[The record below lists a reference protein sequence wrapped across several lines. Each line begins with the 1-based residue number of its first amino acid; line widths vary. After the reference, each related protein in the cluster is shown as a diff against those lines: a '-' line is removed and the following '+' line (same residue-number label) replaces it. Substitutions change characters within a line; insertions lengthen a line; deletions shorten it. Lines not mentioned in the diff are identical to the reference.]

1 MCFFVQTNHTRKE
14 LLFLMFKEI
23 NLRNHS
29 SLHKLF
35 YSLLIYNKYEYFV
48 ERKTIMNKH
57 PEYLLNKISG
67 PKDLKKLSIPEIEEL
82 AKEIRI
88 LILEKDAAEG
98 GHLGPDLGIV
108 EATIAYHY
116 VFDAPKDKIVWD
128 VSHQTYPHKM
138 LTGRALAWLDPD
150 HYEDV
155 TPYSNPDESPYD
167 YYAVGHTSTSIALAT
182 GMARARDLMG
192 GHENIMALI
201 GDGSMTGGLA
211 YEGLNNAAIEK
222 HNIVV
227 VVNDN
232 QMSID
237 ENVGGLVTALK
248 KLRDSNGETKE
259 NLFTAMGF
267 DYRYVA
273 DGNDVKSMI
282 DAFKAVKDVDHPI
295 LLHINTLK
303 GKGYQPAIDNEESH
317 HWVMPFDLKTDKS
330 TVSAPEDT
338 SASSVAMDV
347 MKEHIENGKKIMAI
361 NAAIPG
367 VFGLDEIKNK
377 YPENY
382 HDVGIAEQESVAFA
396 AGMAKEGAVPVL
408 FENSTFLQRAFDQLS
423 HDVAANALPV
433 VMMVASGSISG
444 TSKTH
449 LGVFDQVMISN
460 LPNWI
465 YLAPTTL
472 AEEKD
477 MMEWAIKQRKHP
489 VAIKMPTKP
498 VPAGED
504 VKRDYSEIKYDIK
517 PGKDVAILALG
528 DMYDMLGKEV
538 AEKLGASLVNPI
550 SANILDKDALDT
562 LADENKVIITL
573 EDNILDGG
581 LGEKIASYL
590 GDKDVKVLNY
600 GQKRVYTD
608 QVPLD
613 EILKDNRM
621 TVDQIVEDVKNA

>member
-1 MCFFVQTNHTRKE
+1 
-14 LLFLMFKEI
+14 
-23 NLRNHS
+23 
-29 SLHKLF
+29 
-35 YSLLIYNKYEYFV
+35 
-48 ERKTIMNKH
+48 MNKH

-67 PKDLKKLSIPEIEEL
+67 PQDLKKLSIAQMQQL
-82 AKEIRI
+82 AQEIRT

-167 YYAVGHTSTSIALAT
+167 YYAVGHTSTSIGLAT
-182 GMARARDLMG
+182 GMAKARDLMG
-192 GHENIMALI
+192 NHENIMALI

-222 HNIVV
+222 HNLVV

-259 NLFTAMGF
+259 NPFTAMGF

-273 DGNDVKSMI
+273 DGNDIKSMI
-282 DAFKAVKDVDHPI
+282 EAFKAVKDVDHPI

-303 GKGYQPAIDNEESH
+303 GKGYKPAIDEEEAH
-317 HWVMPFDLKTDKS
+317 HWVMPFDLKTDKPL
-330 TVSAPEDT
+330 AP
-338 SASSVAMDV
+338 ASEAPTANSVALDV
-347 MKEHIENGKKIMAI
+347 VSEEIEKGTNLMAI

-367 VFGLDEIKNK
+367 VFGLDKIKNK
-377 YPENY
+377 YPDHY
-382 HDVGIAEQESVAFA
+382 TDVGIAEQESVAFA
-396 AGMAKEGAVPVL
+396 AGAAKEGAVPVL

-423 HDVAANALPV
+423 HDVAANDLPV
-433 VMMVASGSISG
+433 VMMVAGGGISG

-449 LGVFDQVMISN
+449 LGIFDQVMISN

-465 YLAPTTL
+465 YLAPTNL
-472 AEEKD
+472 AEEKA
-477 MMEWAIKQRKHP
+477 MMTWAIKQRKHP
-489 VAIKMPTKP
+489 VAIKMPTKA
-498 VPAGED
+498 VPENGDAQE
-504 VKRDYSEIKYDIK
+504 DYSEITYQIK
-517 PGKDVAILALG
+517 PGKDVAVLALG
-528 DMYDMLGKEV
+528 DMYAMLGEKV
-538 AEKLGASLVNPI
+538 AQELNATLVNPV
-550 SANILDKDALDT
+550 SANILDKDALDK
-562 LADENKVIITL
+562 LAKENKVIVTI
-573 EDNILDGG
+573 EDNTLDGG
-581 LGEKIASYL
+581 FGEKVASYL

-608 QVPLD
+608 QTPLKD
-613 EILKDNRM
+613 ILKDNRM
-621 TVDQIVEDVKNA
+621 TVEQIVEDIKNA

>member
-1 MCFFVQTNHTRKE
+1 
-14 LLFLMFKEI
+14 
-23 NLRNHS
+23 
-29 SLHKLF
+29 
-35 YSLLIYNKYEYFV
+35 
-48 ERKTIMNKH
+48 MNKH

-67 PKDLKKLSIPEIEEL
+67 PQDLKKLSIAQMQQL
-82 AKEIRI
+82 AQEIRT

-167 YYAVGHTSTSIALAT
+167 YYAVGHTSTSIGLAT
-182 GMARARDLMG
+182 GMAKARDLMG
-192 GHENIMALI
+192 NHENIMALI

-222 HNIVV
+222 HNLVV

-259 NLFTAMGF
+259 NPFTAMGF

-273 DGNDVKSMI
+273 DGNDIKSMI
-282 DAFKAVKDVDHPI
+282 EAFKAVKDVDHPI

-303 GKGYQPAIDNEESH
+303 GKGYKPAIDEEEAH
-317 HWVMPFDLKTDKS
+317 HWVMPFDLKTDRPL
-330 TVSAPEDT
+330 AP
-338 SASSVAMDV
+338 ASEAPTANSVALDV
-347 MKEHIENGKKIMAI
+347 VSEEIGKGTNLMAI

-367 VFGLDEIKNK
+367 VFGLDKIKNK
-377 YPENY
+377 YPDHY
-382 HDVGIAEQESVAFA
+382 TDVGIAEQESVAFA
-396 AGMAKEGAVPVL
+396 AGAAKEGAVPVL

-423 HDVAANALPV
+423 HDVAANDLPV
-433 VMMVASGSISG
+433 VMMVAGGGISG

-449 LGVFDQVMISN
+449 LGIFDQVMISN

-465 YLAPTTL
+465 YLAPTNL
-472 AEEKD
+472 AEEKA
-477 MMEWAIKQRKHP
+477 MMTWAIKQRKHP
-489 VAIKMPTKP
+489 VAIKMPTKA
-498 VPAGED
+498 VPENGDAQE
-504 VKRDYSEIKYDIK
+504 DYSKITYQIK
-517 PGKDVAILALG
+517 PGKDVAVLALG
-528 DMYDMLGKEV
+528 DMYAIFGEKV
-538 AEKLGASLVNPI
+538 AQELNATLVNPV
-550 SANILDKDALDT
+550 SANILDKDALDK
-562 LADENKVIITL
+562 LAKENKVIVTI
-573 EDNILDGG
+573 EDNTLDGG
-581 LGEKIASYL
+581 FGEKVASYL

-608 QVPLD
+608 QTPLKD
-613 EILKDNRM
+613 ILKDNRM
-621 TVDQIVEDVKNA
+621 TVEQIVEDIKNAQKLIIISKKIFG

>member
-1 MCFFVQTNHTRKE
+1 
-14 LLFLMFKEI
+14 
-23 NLRNHS
+23 
-29 SLHKLF
+29 
-35 YSLLIYNKYEYFV
+35 
-48 ERKTIMNKH
+48 MNKH

-67 PKDLKKLSIPEIEEL
+67 PQDLKKLSIAQMQQL
-82 AKEIRI
+82 AQEIRT

-167 YYAVGHTSTSIALAT
+167 YYAVGHTSTSIGLAT
-182 GMARARDLMG
+182 GMAKARDLMG
-192 GHENIMALI
+192 NHENIMALI

-222 HNIVV
+222 HNLVV

-259 NLFTAMGF
+259 NPFTAMGF

-273 DGNDVKSMI
+273 DGNDIKSMI
-282 DAFKAVKDVDHPI
+282 EAFKAVKDVDHPI

-303 GKGYQPAIDNEESH
+303 GKGYKPAIDEEEAH
-317 HWVMPFDLKTDKS
+317 HWVMPFDLKTDKPL
-330 TVSAPEDT
+330 AP
-338 SASSVAMDV
+338 ASEAPTANSVALDV
-347 MKEHIENGKKIMAI
+347 VSEEIEKGTNLMAI

-367 VFGLDEIKNK
+367 VFGLDKIKNK
-377 YPENY
+377 YSDHY
-382 HDVGIAEQESVAFA
+382 TDVGIAEQESVAFA
-396 AGMAKEGAVPVL
+396 AGAAKEGAVPVL

-423 HDVAANALPV
+423 HDVAANDLPV
-433 VMMVASGSISG
+433 VMMVAGGGISG

-449 LGVFDQVMISN
+449 LGIFDQVMISN

-465 YLAPTTL
+465 YLAPTNL
-472 AEEKD
+472 AEEKA
-477 MMEWAIKQRKHP
+477 MMTWAIKQRKHP
-489 VAIKMPTKP
+489 VAIKMPTKA
-498 VPAGED
+498 VPENGDAQE
-504 VKRDYSEIKYDIK
+504 DYSKITYQIK
-517 PGKDVAILALG
+517 PGKDVAVLALG
-528 DMYDMLGKEV
+528 DMYAIFGEKV
-538 AEKLGASLVNPI
+538 AQELNATLVNPV
-550 SANILDKDALDT
+550 SANILDKDALDK
-562 LADENKVIITL
+562 LAKENKVIVTI
-573 EDNILDGG
+573 EDNTLDGG
-581 LGEKIASYL
+581 FGEKVASYL

-608 QVPLD
+608 QTPLKD
-613 EILKDNRM
+613 ILKDNRM
-621 TVDQIVEDVKNA
+621 TVEQIVEDIKNA

>member
-1 MCFFVQTNHTRKE
+1 
-14 LLFLMFKEI
+14 
-23 NLRNHS
+23 
-29 SLHKLF
+29 
-35 YSLLIYNKYEYFV
+35 
-48 ERKTIMNKH
+48 MNKH
-57 PEYLLNKISG
+57 PEYLLNKVSG
-67 PKDLKKLSIPEIEEL
+67 PKDLKKLAIPEMEEL
-82 AKEIRI
+82 ATEIRT
-88 LILEKDAAEG
+88 LILEKDAAKG

-108 EATIAYHY
+108 EASIAYHY
-116 VFDAPKDKIVWD
+116 VFNAPKDKIVWD

-138 LTGRALAWLDPD
+138 LTGRALAWLDPE

-155 TPYSNPDESPYD
+155 TPYTNPDESPYD

-182 GMARARDLMG
+182 GMAKARDLMG
-192 GHENIMALI
+192 EHENIMALI

-211 YEGLNNAAIEK
+211 YEGLNNAAIEP
-222 HNIVV
+222 HNLVV

-237 ENVGGLVTALK
+237 DNVGGLVTALK

-259 NLFTAMGF
+259 NPFTAMGF
-267 DYRYVA
+267 DYRYIA
-273 DGNDVKSMI
+273 DGNDIKSMI
-282 DAFKAVKDVDHPI
+282 EAFKAVKDVDHPI

-303 GKGYQPAIDNEESH
+303 GKGYQPAIDNEEAH

-330 TVSAPEDT
+330 TVPAPKGPSAT
-338 SASSVAMDV
+338 SVAMDV
-347 MKEHIENGKKIMAI
+347 MKEHIENGEKIMAI

-367 VFGLDEIKNK
+367 VFGLDEIKDK

-396 AGMAKEGAVPVL
+396 AGMAKEGAIPVL

-423 HDVAANALPV
+423 HDVAANDLPV
-433 VMMVASGSISG
+433 VMMVAGGGISG

-489 VAIKMPTKP
+489 VAIKMPTKKVP
-498 VPAGED
+498 VGEE
-504 VKRDYSEIKYDIK
+504 VKRDYTEIKYDIK
-517 PGKDVAILALG
+517 PGKDIAVLALG
-528 DMYDMLGKEV
+528 DMYNMLGKEV

-550 SANILDKDALDT
+550 SANILDKEALDK
-562 LADENKVIITL
+562 LADENKIIITL
-573 EDNILDGG
+573 EDNLLDGG
-581 LGEKIASYL
+581 FGEKVASYL
-590 GDKDVKVLNY
+590 GNKHVKVLNY

-608 QVPLD
+608 QIPLNI
-613 EILKDNRM
+613 ILKNNRM
-621 TVDQIVEDVKNA
+621 TVDQIVEAVKNA

>member
-1 MCFFVQTNHTRKE
+1 
-14 LLFLMFKEI
+14 
-23 NLRNHS
+23 
-29 SLHKLF
+29 
-35 YSLLIYNKYEYFV
+35 
-48 ERKTIMNKH
+48 MNKH

-67 PKDLKKLSIPEIEEL
+67 PQDLKKLSIAQMQQL
-82 AKEIRI
+82 AQEIRT

-167 YYAVGHTSTSIALAT
+167 YYAVGHTSTSIGLAT
-182 GMARARDLMG
+182 GMAKARDLMG
-192 GHENIMALI
+192 NHENIMALI

-222 HNIVV
+222 HNLVV

-259 NLFTAMGF
+259 NPFTAMGF

-273 DGNDVKSMI
+273 DGNDIKSMI
-282 DAFKAVKDVDHPI
+282 EAFKAVKDVDHPI

-303 GKGYQPAIDNEESH
+303 GKGYKPAIDEEEAH
-317 HWVMPFDLKTDKS
+317 HWVMPFDLKTDKPL
-330 TVSAPEDT
+330 AP
-338 SASSVAMDV
+338 ASEAPTANSVALDV
-347 MKEHIENGKKIMAI
+347 VSEEIEKGTNLMAI

-367 VFGLDEIKNK
+367 VFGLDKIKNK
-377 YPENY
+377 YPDHY
-382 HDVGIAEQESVAFA
+382 TDVGIAEQESVAFA
-396 AGMAKEGAVPVL
+396 AGAAKEGAVPVL

-423 HDVAANALPV
+423 HDVAANDLPV
-433 VMMVASGSISG
+433 VMMVAGGGISG

-449 LGVFDQVMISN
+449 LGIFDQVMISN

-465 YLAPTTL
+465 YLAPTNL
-472 AEEKD
+472 AEEKA
-477 MMEWAIKQRKHP
+477 MMTWAIKQRKHP
-489 VAIKMPTKP
+489 VAIKMPTKA
-498 VPAGED
+498 VPENGDAQE
-504 VKRDYSEIKYDIK
+504 DYSKITYQIK
-517 PGKDVAILALG
+517 PGKDVVVLALG
-528 DMYDMLGKEV
+528 DMYAIFGEKV
-538 AEKLGASLVNPI
+538 AQELNATLVNPV
-550 SANILDKDALDT
+550 SANILDKDALDK
-562 LADENKVIITL
+562 LAKENKVIVTI
-573 EDNILDGG
+573 EDNTLDGG
-581 LGEKIASYL
+581 FGEKVASYL

-608 QVPLD
+608 QTPLKD
-613 EILKDNRM
+613 ILKENRM
-621 TVDQIVEDVKNA
+621 TVDQIVEDIKNA

>member
-1 MCFFVQTNHTRKE
+1 
-14 LLFLMFKEI
+14 
-23 NLRNHS
+23 
-29 SLHKLF
+29 
-35 YSLLIYNKYEYFV
+35 
-48 ERKTIMNKH
+48 MNKH

-67 PKDLKKLSIPEIEEL
+67 PQDLKKLSIAQMQQL
-82 AKEIRI
+82 AQEIRT

-167 YYAVGHTSTSIALAT
+167 YYAVGHTSTSIGLAT
-182 GMARARDLMG
+182 GMAKARDLMG
-192 GHENIMALI
+192 NHENIMALI

-222 HNIVV
+222 HNLVV

-259 NLFTAMGF
+259 NPFTAMGF

-273 DGNDVKSMI
+273 DGNDIKSMI
-282 DAFKAVKDVDHPI
+282 EAFKAVKDVDHPI

-303 GKGYQPAIDNEESH
+303 GKGYKPAIDEEEAH
-317 HWVMPFDLKTDKS
+317 HWVMPFDLKTDKPL
-330 TVSAPEDT
+330 AP
-338 SASSVAMDV
+338 ASEAPTANSVALDV
-347 MKEHIENGKKIMAI
+347 VSEEIEKGTNLMAI

-367 VFGLDEIKNK
+367 VFGLDKIKNK
-377 YPENY
+377 YPDHY
-382 HDVGIAEQESVAFA
+382 TDVGIAEQESVAFA
-396 AGMAKEGAVPVL
+396 AGAAKEGAVPVL

-423 HDVAANALPV
+423 HDVAANDLPV
-433 VMMVASGSISG
+433 VMMVAGGGISG

-449 LGVFDQVMISN
+449 LGIFDQVMISN

-465 YLAPTTL
+465 YLAPTNL
-472 AEEKD
+472 AEEKA
-477 MMEWAIKQRKHP
+477 MMTWAIKQRKHP
-489 VAIKMPTKP
+489 VAIKMPTKA
-498 VPAGED
+498 VPENGDAQE
-504 VKRDYSEIKYDIK
+504 DYSEITYQIK
-517 PGKDVAILALG
+517 PGKDVAVLALG
-528 DMYDMLGKEV
+528 DMYAILGEKV
-538 AEKLGASLVNPI
+538 AQELNATLVNPV
-550 SANILDKDALDT
+550 SANILDKDALDK
-562 LADENKVIITL
+562 LAKENKVIVTI
-573 EDNILDGG
+573 EDNTLDGG
-581 LGEKIASYL
+581 FGEKVASYL
-590 GDKDVKVLNY
+590 GEKDVKVLNY
-600 GQKRVYTD
+600 GQKRFYTD
-608 QVPLD
+608 QTPLKD
-613 EILKDNRM
+613 ILKDNRM
-621 TVDQIVEDVKNA
+621 TVEQIVEDIKNA

>member
-1 MCFFVQTNHTRKE
+1 V
-14 LLFLMFKEI
+14 
-23 NLRNHS
+23 S
-29 SLHKLF
+29 
-35 YSLLIYNKYEYFV
+35 NKYEYFA
-48 ERKTIMNKH
+48 ERKFIMNKH

-67 PKDLKKLSIPEIEEL
+67 PNDLKKLSIPEMEEL
-82 AKEIRI
+82 AKEIRT
-88 LILEKDAAEG
+88 LILEKDAAKG

-138 LTGRALAWLDPD
+138 LTGRALAWIDPD

-155 TPYSNPDESPYD
+155 TPYTNPDESPYD

-182 GMARARDLMG
+182 GMAKARDLMG
-192 GHENIMALI
+192 RHENIMALI

-211 YEGLNNAAIEK
+211 YEGLNNAVIEK

-248 KLRDSNGETKE
+248 KLHDSNGETKE
-259 NLFTAMGF
+259 NPFTAMGF

-303 GKGYQPAIDNEESH
+303 GKGYEPAIDNEEAH
-317 HWVMPFDLKTDKS
+317 HWVMPFDLKTDKT
-330 TVSAPEDT
+330 TVPAPEGPT
-338 SASSVAMDV
+338 ANSVAMDV
-347 MKEHIENGKKIMAI
+347 MKKHIENGEKIMAI
-361 NAAIPG
+361 DAAIPG

-423 HDVAANALPV
+423 HDVAANDLPV
-433 VMMVASGSISG
+433 VMMVAGGGMSG

-449 LGVFDQVMISN
+449 LGIFDQVMISN

-489 VAIKMPTKP
+489 VAIKMPTKR
-498 VPAGED
+498 VPAGKD
-504 VKRDYSEIKYDIK
+504 VSRDYSEIKYDIK
-517 PGKDVAILALG
+517 PGNDVAVLALG
-528 DMYDMLGKEV
+528 DMYEMLGKEV

-550 SANILDKDALDT
+550 SANILDTASLDK
-562 LADENKVIITL
+562 LADENKVIVTL

-581 LGEKIASYL
+581 FGEKVASYL

-608 QVPLD
+608 QVPLKD
-613 EILKDNRM
+613 ILKDNRM

>member
-1 MCFFVQTNHTRKE
+1 
-14 LLFLMFKEI
+14 
-23 NLRNHS
+23 
-29 SLHKLF
+29 
-35 YSLLIYNKYEYFV
+35 
-48 ERKTIMNKH
+48 MNKH

-67 PKDLKKLSIPEIEEL
+67 PQDLKKLSIAQMQQL
-82 AKEIRI
+82 AQEIRT

-167 YYAVGHTSTSIALAT
+167 YYAVGHTSTSIGLAT
-182 GMARARDLMG
+182 GMAKARDLMG
-192 GHENIMALI
+192 NHENIMALI

-222 HNIVV
+222 HNLVV

-259 NLFTAMGF
+259 NPFTAMGF

-273 DGNDVKSMI
+273 DGNDIKSMI
-282 DAFKAVKDVDHPI
+282 EAFKAVKDVDHPI

-303 GKGYQPAIDNEESH
+303 GKGYKPAIDEEEAH
-317 HWVMPFDLKTDKS
+317 HWVMPFDLKTDKPL
-330 TVSAPEDT
+330 AP
-338 SASSVAMDV
+338 ASEAPTANSVALDV
-347 MKEHIENGKKIMAI
+347 VSEEIGKGTNLMAI

-367 VFGLDEIKNK
+367 VFGLDKIKNK
-377 YPENY
+377 YPDHY
-382 HDVGIAEQESVAFA
+382 TDVGIAEQESVAFA
-396 AGMAKEGAVPVL
+396 AGAAKEGAVPVL

-423 HDVAANALPV
+423 HDVAANDLPV
-433 VMMVASGSISG
+433 VMMVAGGGISG

-449 LGVFDQVMISN
+449 LGIFDQVMISN

-465 YLAPTTL
+465 YLAPTNL
-472 AEEKD
+472 AEEKA
-477 MMEWAIKQRKHP
+477 MMTWAIKQRKHP
-489 VAIKMPTKP
+489 VAIKMPTKA
-498 VPAGED
+498 VPENGDAQE
-504 VKRDYSEIKYDIK
+504 DYSKITYQIK
-517 PGKDVAILALG
+517 PGKDVAVLALG
-528 DMYDMLGKEV
+528 DMYAIFGEKV
-538 AEKLGASLVNPI
+538 AQELNATLVNPV
-550 SANILDKDALDT
+550 SANILDKDALDK
-562 LADENKVIITL
+562 LAKENKVIVTI
-573 EDNILDGG
+573 EDNTLDGG
-581 LGEKIASYL
+581 FGEKVASYL

-608 QVPLD
+608 QTPLKD
-613 EILKDNRM
+613 ILKDNRM
-621 TVDQIVEDVKNA
+621 TVEQIVEDIKNA

>member
-1 MCFFVQTNHTRKE
+1 
-14 LLFLMFKEI
+14 
-23 NLRNHS
+23 
-29 SLHKLF
+29 
-35 YSLLIYNKYEYFV
+35 
-48 ERKTIMNKH
+48 MNKH
-57 PEYLLNKISG
+57 PEYLLNKVSG
-67 PKDLKKLSIPEIEEL
+67 PKDLKKLAIPEMEEL
-82 AKEIRI
+82 ATEIRT
-88 LILEKDAAEG
+88 LILEKDAAKG

-108 EATIAYHY
+108 EASIAYHY
-116 VFDAPKDKIVWD
+116 VFNAPKDKIVWD

-138 LTGRALAWLDPD
+138 LTGRALAWLDPE

-155 TPYSNPDESPYD
+155 TPYTNPDESPYD

-182 GMARARDLMG
+182 GMAKARDLMG
-192 GHENIMALI
+192 EHENIMALI

-211 YEGLNNAAIEK
+211 YEGLNNAAIEP
-222 HNIVV
+222 HNLVV

-237 ENVGGLVTALK
+237 DNVGGLVTALK

-259 NLFTAMGF
+259 NPFTAMGF
-267 DYRYVA
+267 DYRYIA
-273 DGNDVKSMI
+273 DGNDIKSMI
-282 DAFKAVKDVDHPI
+282 EAFKSVKDVDHPI

-303 GKGYQPAIDNEESH
+303 GKGYQPAIDNEEAH

-330 TVSAPEDT
+330 TVPAPKGPSAT
-338 SASSVAMDV
+338 SVAMDV
-347 MKEHIENGKKIMAI
+347 MKEHIENGEKIMAI

-367 VFGLDEIKNK
+367 VFGLDEIKDK

-396 AGMAKEGAVPVL
+396 AGMAKEGAIPVL

-423 HDVAANALPV
+423 HDVAANDLPV
-433 VMMVASGSISG
+433 VMMVAGGGISG

-489 VAIKMPTKP
+489 VAIKMPTKKVP
-498 VPAGED
+498 VGEE
-504 VKRDYSEIKYDIK
+504 VKRDYTEIKYDIK
-517 PGKDVAILALG
+517 PGKDIAVLALG
-528 DMYDMLGKEV
+528 DMYNMLGKEV

-550 SANILDKDALDT
+550 SANILDKEALDK
-562 LADENKVIITL
+562 LADENKIIITL
-573 EDNILDGG
+573 EDNLLDGG
-581 LGEKIASYL
+581 FGEKVASYL
-590 GDKDVKVLNY
+590 GNKHVKVLNY

-608 QVPLD
+608 QIPLNI
-613 EILKDNRM
+613 ILKNNRM

>member
-1 MCFFVQTNHTRKE
+1 
-14 LLFLMFKEI
+14 
-23 NLRNHS
+23 
-29 SLHKLF
+29 
-35 YSLLIYNKYEYFV
+35 
-48 ERKTIMNKH
+48 MNKH

-67 PKDLKKLSIPEIEEL
+67 PQDLKKLSIAQMQQL
-82 AKEIRI
+82 AQEIRT

-167 YYAVGHTSTSIALAT
+167 YYAVGHTSTSIGLAT
-182 GMARARDLMG
+182 GMAKARDLMG
-192 GHENIMALI
+192 NHENIMALI

-222 HNIVV
+222 HNLVV

-259 NLFTAMGF
+259 NPFTAMGF

-273 DGNDVKSMI
+273 DGNDIKSMI
-282 DAFKAVKDVDHPI
+282 EAFKAVKDVDHPI

-303 GKGYQPAIDNEESH
+303 GKGYKPAIDEEEAH
-317 HWVMPFDLKTDKS
+317 HWVMPFDLKTDKPL
-330 TVSAPEDT
+330 APANEAPT
-338 SASSVAMDV
+338 ANSVALDV
-347 MKEHIENGKKIMAI
+347 VSEEIEKGTNLMAI

-367 VFGLDEIKNK
+367 VFGLDKIKNK
-377 YPENY
+377 YPDHY
-382 HDVGIAEQESVAFA
+382 TDVGIAEQESVAFA
-396 AGMAKEGAVPVL
+396 AGAAKEGAVPVL

-423 HDVAANALPV
+423 HDVAANDLPV
-433 VMMVASGSISG
+433 VMMVAGGGISG

-449 LGVFDQVMISN
+449 LGIFDQVMISN

-465 YLAPTTL
+465 YLAPTNL
-472 AEEKD
+472 AEEKA
-477 MMEWAIKQRKHP
+477 MMTWAIKQRKHP
-489 VAIKMPTKP
+489 VAIKMPTKA
-498 VPAGED
+498 VPENGDAQE
-504 VKRDYSEIKYDIK
+504 DYSEITYQIK

-528 DMYDMLGKEV
+528 DMYAILGEKV
-538 AEKLGASLVNPI
+538 AQELNATLVNPV
-550 SANILDKDALDT
+550 SANILDKDALDK
-562 LADENKVIITL
+562 LAKENKVIVTI
-573 EDNILDGG
+573 EDNTLDGG
-581 LGEKIASYL
+581 FGEKVASYL

-608 QVPLD
+608 QTPLKD
-613 EILKDNRM
+613 ILKDNRM
-621 TVDQIVEDVKNA
+621 TVEQIVEDIKNA

>member
-1 MCFFVQTNHTRKE
+1 V
-14 LLFLMFKEI
+14 
-23 NLRNHS
+23 S
-29 SLHKLF
+29 
-35 YSLLIYNKYEYFV
+35 NKYEYFA
-48 ERKTIMNKH
+48 ERKLIMNKH
-57 PEYLLNKISG
+57 PEYLLNNISG
-67 PKDLKKLSIPEIEEL
+67 PKDLKKLSIPEMEEL
-82 AKEIRI
+82 AKEIRT

-138 LTGRALAWLDPD
+138 LTGRALAWIDPD

-155 TPYSNPDESPYD
+155 TPYTNPDESPYD

-182 GMARARDLMG
+182 GMAKARDLMG
-192 GHENIMALI
+192 RHENIMALI

-211 YEGLNNAAIEK
+211 YEGLNNAVIEK

-259 NLFTAMGF
+259 NPFTAMGF

-303 GKGYQPAIDNEESH
+303 GKGYEPAIDNEEAH
-317 HWVMPFDLKTDKS
+317 HWVMPFDLKTDKT
-330 TVSAPEDT
+330 TVPAPEGPT
-338 SASSVAMDV
+338 ANSVAMDV
-347 MKEHIENGKKIMAI
+347 MKKHIENGEKIMAI
-361 NAAIPG
+361 DAAIPG

-423 HDVAANALPV
+423 HDVAANDLPV
-433 VMMVASGSISG
+433 VMMVAGGGMSG

-449 LGVFDQVMISN
+449 LGIFDQVMISN

-477 MMEWAIKQRKHP
+477 MLEWAIKQRKHP
-489 VAIKMPTKP
+489 VAIKMPTKR
-498 VPAGED
+498 VPAGKD
-504 VKRDYSEIKYDIK
+504 VSRDYSEIKYDIK
-517 PGKDVAILALG
+517 PGNVVAVLALG
-528 DMYDMLGKEV
+528 DMYEMLGKEV

-550 SANILDKDALDT
+550 SANILDTASLDK
-562 LADENKVIITL
+562 LADENKVIVTL

-581 LGEKIASYL
+581 FGEKVASYL

-608 QVPLD
+608 QVPLKD
-613 EILKDNRM
+613 ILKDNRM

>member
-1 MCFFVQTNHTRKE
+1 
-14 LLFLMFKEI
+14 
-23 NLRNHS
+23 
-29 SLHKLF
+29 
-35 YSLLIYNKYEYFV
+35 
-48 ERKTIMNKH
+48 MNKH
-57 PEYLLNKISG
+57 PEYLLNQISS
-67 PKDLKKLSIPEIEEL
+67 PADLKKLDIKQMQKL
-82 AKEIRI
+82 AEEIRT

-116 VFDAPKDKIVWD
+116 VFDAPKDKIIWD

-138 LTGRALAWLDPD
+138 LTGRVLAWLDPD
-150 HYEDV
+150 HYHDV
-155 TPYSNPDESPYD
+155 TPYTNPDESPYD

-182 GMARARDLMG
+182 GMAKARDLMG
-192 GHENIMALI
+192 NHENIIALI

-211 YEGLNNAAIEK
+211 YEGLNNAAIEP
-222 HNIVV
+222 HNLVV

-237 ENVGGLVTALK
+237 DNVGGLVTALK
-248 KLRDSNGETKE
+248 NLRDSNGETKE
-259 NLFTAMGF
+259 NPFTAMGF

-273 DGNDVKSMI
+273 NGNDIESMI
-282 DAFKAVKDVDHPI
+282 KAFEAVKDVDHSI

-303 GKGYQPAIDNEESH
+303 GKGYQPAIDNEEAH
-317 HWVMPFDLKTDKS
+317 HWVMPFDLKTDKT
-330 TVSAPEDT
+330 TVPMPEGPT
-338 SASSVAMDV
+338 ANSVAMDV
-347 MKEHIENGKKIMAI
+347 MKEHIEDGDKIMAI

-367 VFGLDEIKNK
+367 VFGLDEIKEK
-377 YPENY
+377 YPANY

-396 AGMAKEGAVPVL
+396 AGMAKEGAIPVL

-423 HDVAANALPV
+423 HDVAANDLPV
-433 VMMVASGSISG
+433 VMMVAGGGMSG

-449 LGVFDQVMISN
+449 LGIFDQVMVSN

-472 AEEKD
+472 AEEKA

-489 VAIKMPTKP
+489 VAIKMPTKR
-498 VPAGED
+498 VPEGQEFSH
-504 VKRDYSEIKYDIK
+504 DYSEIKYDIK

-528 DMYDMLGKEV
+528 DMYSMLGEKV
-538 AEKLGASLVNPI
+538 ADKLGASLVNPV
-550 SANILDKDALDT
+550 SANILDKDTLDK
-562 LADENKVIITL
+562 LANENKVIVTL
-573 EDNILDGG
+573 EDNLLDGG
-581 LGEKIASYL
+581 FGEKVASYL
-590 GDKDVKVLNY
+590 GDKDVKILNY

-608 QVPLD
+608 QVPLKQ
-613 EILKDNRM
+613 ILKDNRM

>member
-1 MCFFVQTNHTRKE
+1 M
-14 LLFLMFKEI
+14 
-23 NLRNHS
+23 S
-29 SLHKLF
+29 
-35 YSLLIYNKYEYFV
+35 
-48 ERKTIMNKH
+48 KH

-67 PKDLKKLSIPEIEEL
+67 PQDLKKLSIAQMQQL
-82 AKEIRI
+82 AQEIRT

-167 YYAVGHTSTSIALAT
+167 YYAVGHTSTSIGLAT
-182 GMARARDLMG
+182 GMAKARDLMG
-192 GHENIMALI
+192 NHENIMALI

-222 HNIVV
+222 HNLVV

-259 NLFTAMGF
+259 NPFTAMGF

-273 DGNDVKSMI
+273 DGNDIKSMI
-282 DAFKAVKDVDHPI
+282 EAFKAVKDVDHPI

-303 GKGYQPAIDNEESH
+303 GKGYKPAIDEEEAH
-317 HWVMPFDLKTDKS
+317 HWVMPFDLKTDRPL
-330 TVSAPEDT
+330 AP
-338 SASSVAMDV
+338 ASEAPTANSVALDV
-347 MKEHIENGKKIMAI
+347 VSEEIEKGTNLMAI

-367 VFGLDEIKNK
+367 VFGLDKIKNK
-377 YPENY
+377 YPDHY
-382 HDVGIAEQESVAFA
+382 TDVGIAEQESVAFA
-396 AGMAKEGAVPVL
+396 AGAAKEGAVPVL

-423 HDVAANALPV
+423 HDVAANDLPV
-433 VMMVASGSISG
+433 VMMVAGGGISG

-449 LGVFDQVMISN
+449 LGIFDQVMISN

-465 YLAPTTL
+465 YLAPTNL
-472 AEEKD
+472 AEEKA
-477 MMEWAIKQRKHP
+477 MMTWAIKQRKHP
-489 VAIKMPTKP
+489 VAIKMPTKA
-498 VPAGED
+498 VPENGDAQE
-504 VKRDYSEIKYDIK
+504 DYSKITYQIK
-517 PGKDVAILALG
+517 PGKDVAVLALG
-528 DMYDMLGKEV
+528 DMYAILGEKV
-538 AEKLGASLVNPI
+538 AQELNATLVNPV
-550 SANILDKDALDT
+550 SANILDKDALDK
-562 LADENKVIITL
+562 LAKENKVIVTI
-573 EDNILDGG
+573 EDNTLDGG
-581 LGEKIASYL
+581 FGEKVASYL

-608 QVPLD
+608 QTPLKD
-613 EILKDNRM
+613 ILKDNRM
-621 TVDQIVEDVKNA
+621 TVEQIVEDIKNA

>member
-1 MCFFVQTNHTRKE
+1 
-14 LLFLMFKEI
+14 
-23 NLRNHS
+23 
-29 SLHKLF
+29 
-35 YSLLIYNKYEYFV
+35 
-48 ERKTIMNKH
+48 MNKH

-67 PKDLKKLSIPEIEEL
+67 PQDLKKLSIAQMQQL
-82 AKEIRI
+82 AQEIRT

-167 YYAVGHTSTSIALAT
+167 YYAVGHTSTSIGLAT
-182 GMARARDLMG
+182 GMAKARDLMG
-192 GHENIMALI
+192 NHENIMALI

-222 HNIVV
+222 HNLVV

-248 KLRDSNGETKE
+248 KLRDSNGETRE
-259 NLFTAMGF
+259 NPFTAMGF

-273 DGNDVKSMI
+273 DGNDIKSMI
-282 DAFKAVKDVDHPI
+282 EAFKAVKDVDHPI

-303 GKGYQPAIDNEESH
+303 GKGYKPAIDEEEAH
-317 HWVMPFDLKTDKS
+317 HWVMPFDLKTDKPL
-330 TVSAPEDT
+330 AP
-338 SASSVAMDV
+338 ASEAPTANSVALDV
-347 MKEHIENGKKIMAI
+347 VSEEIEKGTNLMAI

-367 VFGLDEIKNK
+367 VFGLDKIKNK
-377 YPENY
+377 YPDHY
-382 HDVGIAEQESVAFA
+382 TDVGIAEQESVAFA
-396 AGMAKEGAVPVL
+396 AGAAKEGAVPVL

-423 HDVAANALPV
+423 HDVAANDLPV
-433 VMMVASGSISG
+433 VMMVAGGGISG

-449 LGVFDQVMISN
+449 LGIFDQVMISN

-465 YLAPTTL
+465 YLAPTNL
-472 AEEKD
+472 AEEKA
-477 MMEWAIKQRKHP
+477 MMTWAIKQRKHP
-489 VAIKMPTKP
+489 VAIKMPTKA
-498 VPAGED
+498 VPENGDAQE
-504 VKRDYSEIKYDIK
+504 DYSKITYQIK

-528 DMYDMLGKEV
+528 DMYAILGEKV
-538 AEKLGASLVNPI
+538 AQELNATLVNPV
-550 SANILDKDALDT
+550 SANILDKDALDK
-562 LADENKVIITL
+562 LAKENKVIVTI
-573 EDNILDGG
+573 EDNTLDGG
-581 LGEKIASYL
+581 FGEKVASYL

-608 QVPLD
+608 QTPLKD
-613 EILKDNRM
+613 ILKENRM
-621 TVDQIVEDVKNA
+621 TVDQIVEDIKNA

>member
-1 MCFFVQTNHTRKE
+1 V
-14 LLFLMFKEI
+14 
-23 NLRNHS
+23 S
-29 SLHKLF
+29 
-35 YSLLIYNKYEYFV
+35 NKYEYFA
-48 ERKTIMNKH
+48 ERKLIMNKH

-67 PKDLKKLSIPEIEEL
+67 PKDLKRLSIPEMEEL
-82 AKEIRI
+82 AKEIRT

-138 LTGRALAWLDPD
+138 LTGRALAWIDPD

-155 TPYSNPDESPYD
+155 TPYTNPDESPYD

-182 GMARARDLMG
+182 GMAKARDLMG
-192 GHENIMALI
+192 RHENIMALI

-259 NLFTAMGF
+259 NPFTAMGF

-303 GKGYQPAIDNEESH
+303 GKGYEPAIDNEEAH
-317 HWVMPFDLKTDKS
+317 HWVMPFDLKTDKT
-330 TVSAPEDT
+330 TVPAPEGPT
-338 SASSVAMDV
+338 ANSVAMDV
-347 MKEHIENGKKIMAI
+347 MKKHIENGEKIMAI
-361 NAAIPG
+361 DAAIPG
-367 VFGLDEIKNK
+367 VFGLDEIKDK

-423 HDVAANALPV
+423 HDVAANDLPV
-433 VMMVASGSISG
+433 VMMVAGGGMSG

-449 LGVFDQVMISN
+449 LGIFDQVMISN

-477 MMEWAIKQRKHP
+477 MLEWAIKQRKHP
-489 VAIKMPTKP
+489 VAIKMPTKR
-498 VPAGED
+498 VPAGKD
-504 VKRDYSEIKYDIK
+504 VSRDYSEIKYDIK
-517 PGKDVAILALG
+517 PGNVVAVLALG
-528 DMYDMLGKEV
+528 DMYEMLGKEV

-550 SANILDKDALDT
+550 SANILDTASLDK
-562 LADENKVIITL
+562 LADENKVIVTL

-581 LGEKIASYL
+581 FGEKVASYL

-608 QVPLD
+608 QVPLKD
-613 EILKDNRM
+613 ILKDNRM

>member
-1 MCFFVQTNHTRKE
+1 
-14 LLFLMFKEI
+14 
-23 NLRNHS
+23 
-29 SLHKLF
+29 
-35 YSLLIYNKYEYFV
+35 
-48 ERKTIMNKH
+48 MNKH

-67 PKDLKKLSIPEIEEL
+67 PQDLKKLSIAQMQQL
-82 AKEIRI
+82 AQEIRT

-167 YYAVGHTSTSIALAT
+167 YYAVGHTSTSIGLAT
-182 GMARARDLMG
+182 GMAKARDLMG
-192 GHENIMALI
+192 NHENIMALI

-222 HNIVV
+222 HNLVV

-248 KLRDSNGETKE
+248 KLRDSNGETRE
-259 NLFTAMGF
+259 NPFTAMGF

-273 DGNDVKSMI
+273 DGNDIKSMI
-282 DAFKAVKDVDHPI
+282 EAFKAVKDVDHPI

-303 GKGYQPAIDNEESH
+303 GKGYKPAIDEEEAH
-317 HWVMPFDLKTDKS
+317 HWVMPFDLKTDKPL
-330 TVSAPEDT
+330 AP
-338 SASSVAMDV
+338 ASEAPTANSVALDV
-347 MKEHIENGKKIMAI
+347 VSEEIEKGTNLMAI

-367 VFGLDEIKNK
+367 VFGLDKIKNK
-377 YPENY
+377 YPDHY
-382 HDVGIAEQESVAFA
+382 TDVGIAEQESVAFA
-396 AGMAKEGAVPVL
+396 AGAAKEGAVPVL

-423 HDVAANALPV
+423 HDVAANDLPV
-433 VMMVASGSISG
+433 VMMVAGGGISG

-449 LGVFDQVMISN
+449 LGIFDQVMISN

-465 YLAPTTL
+465 YLAPTNL
-472 AEEKD
+472 AEEKA
-477 MMEWAIKQRKHP
+477 MMTWAIKQRKHP
-489 VAIKMPTKP
+489 VAIKMPTKA
-498 VPAGED
+498 VPENGDAQE
-504 VKRDYSEIKYDIK
+504 DYSKITYQIK
-517 PGKDVAILALG
+517 PGKDVAVLALG
-528 DMYDMLGKEV
+528 DMYAIFGEKV
-538 AEKLGASLVNPI
+538 AQELNATLVNPV
-550 SANILDKDALDT
+550 SANILDKDALDK
-562 LADENKVIITL
+562 LAKENKVIVTI
-573 EDNILDGG
+573 EDNTLDGG
-581 LGEKIASYL
+581 FGEKVASYL

-608 QVPLD
+608 QTPLKD
-613 EILKDNRM
+613 ILKDNRM
-621 TVDQIVEDVKNA
+621 TVDQIVEDIKNA

>member
-1 MCFFVQTNHTRKE
+1 
-14 LLFLMFKEI
+14 
-23 NLRNHS
+23 
-29 SLHKLF
+29 
-35 YSLLIYNKYEYFV
+35 
-48 ERKTIMNKH
+48 MNKH

-67 PKDLKKLSIPEIEEL
+67 PQDLKKLSIAQMQQL
-82 AKEIRI
+82 AQEIRT

-167 YYAVGHTSTSIALAT
+167 YYAVGHTSTSIGLAT
-182 GMARARDLMG
+182 GMAKARDLMG
-192 GHENIMALI
+192 NHENIMALI

-222 HNIVV
+222 HNLVV

-248 KLRDSNGETKE
+248 KLRDSNGETRE
-259 NLFTAMGF
+259 NPFTAMGF

-273 DGNDVKSMI
+273 DGNDIKSMI
-282 DAFKAVKDVDHPI
+282 EAFKAVKDVDHPI

-303 GKGYQPAIDNEESH
+303 GKGYKPAIDEEEAH
-317 HWVMPFDLKTDKS
+317 HWVMPFDLKTDKPL
-330 TVSAPEDT
+330 AP
-338 SASSVAMDV
+338 ASEAPTANSVALDV
-347 MKEHIENGKKIMAI
+347 VSEEIEKGTNLMAI

-367 VFGLDEIKNK
+367 VFGLDKIKNK
-377 YPENY
+377 YPDHY
-382 HDVGIAEQESVAFA
+382 TDVGIAEQESVAFA
-396 AGMAKEGAVPVL
+396 AGAAKEGAVPVL

-423 HDVAANALPV
+423 HDVAANDLPV
-433 VMMVASGSISG
+433 VMMVAGGGISG

-449 LGVFDQVMISN
+449 LGIFDQVMISN

-465 YLAPTTL
+465 YLAPTNL
-472 AEEKD
+472 AEEKA
-477 MMEWAIKQRKHP
+477 MMTWAIKQRKHP
-489 VAIKMPTKP
+489 VAIKMPTKA
-498 VPAGED
+498 VPENGDAQE
-504 VKRDYSEIKYDIK
+504 DYSEITYQIK
-517 PGKDVAILALG
+517 PGKDVAVLALG
-528 DMYDMLGKEV
+528 DMYAILGEKV
-538 AEKLGASLVNPI
+538 AQELNATLVNPV
-550 SANILDKDALDT
+550 SANILDKDALDK
-562 LADENKVIITL
+562 LAKENKVIVTI
-573 EDNILDGG
+573 EDNTLDGG
-581 LGEKIASYL
+581 FGEKVASYL

-608 QVPLD
+608 QTPLKD
-613 EILKDNRM
+613 ILKENRM
-621 TVDQIVEDVKNA
+621 TVEQIVEDIKNA

>member
-1 MCFFVQTNHTRKE
+1 
-14 LLFLMFKEI
+14 
-23 NLRNHS
+23 
-29 SLHKLF
+29 
-35 YSLLIYNKYEYFV
+35 
-48 ERKTIMNKH
+48 MNKH
-57 PEYLLNKISG
+57 PEYLLNQISS
-67 PKDLKKLSIPEIEEL
+67 PADLKKLDIKQMQKL
-82 AKEIRI
+82 AEEIRT

-150 HYEDV
+150 HYHDV
-155 TPYSNPDESPYD
+155 TPYTNPDESPYD

-182 GMARARDLMG
+182 GMAKARDLMG
-192 GHENIMALI
+192 NHENIMALI

-211 YEGLNNAAIEK
+211 YEGLNNAAIEP
-222 HNIVV
+222 HNLVV

-237 ENVGGLVTALK
+237 DNVGGLVTALK

-259 NLFTAMGF
+259 NPFTAMGF

-273 DGNDVKSMI
+273 DGNDIESMI
-282 DAFKAVKDVDHPI
+282 KAFEAVKDVDHPI

-303 GKGYQPAIDNEESH
+303 GKGYQPAINNKEAH
-317 HWVMPFDLKTDKS
+317 HWVMPFDLKTDKT
-330 TVSAPEDT
+330 TVPMPEGPT
-338 SASSVAMDV
+338 ANSVAMDV
-347 MKEHIENGKKIMAI
+347 MKEHIEDGDKIMAI

-367 VFGLDEIKNK
+367 VFGLDEIKEK
-377 YPENY
+377 YPANY

-396 AGMAKEGAVPVL
+396 AGMAKEGAIPVL

-423 HDVAANALPV
+423 HDVAANDLPV
-433 VMMVASGSISG
+433 VMMVAGGGMSG

-449 LGVFDQVMISN
+449 LGIFDQVMVSN

-472 AEEKD
+472 AEEKA

-489 VAIKMPTKP
+489 VAIKMPTKR
-498 VPAGED
+498 VPEGQEFSH
-504 VKRDYSEIKYDIK
+504 DYSEIKYDIK
-517 PGKDVAILALG
+517 PGKDVALLALG
-528 DMYDMLGKEV
+528 DMYSMLGEKV
-538 AEKLGASLVNPI
+538 ADELGASLVNPV
-550 SANILDKDALDT
+550 SANILDKDTLDK
-562 LADENKVIITL
+562 LANENKVIVTL
-573 EDNILDGG
+573 EDNLLDGG
-581 LGEKIASYL
+581 FGEKVASYL
-590 GDKDVKVLNY
+590 GDKDVKILNY

-608 QVPLD
+608 QVPLKQ
-613 EILKDNRM
+613 ILKDNRM
-621 TVDQIVEDVKNA
+621 TVDQIVEDVKKA

>member
-1 MCFFVQTNHTRKE
+1 
-14 LLFLMFKEI
+14 
-23 NLRNHS
+23 
-29 SLHKLF
+29 
-35 YSLLIYNKYEYFV
+35 
-48 ERKTIMNKH
+48 MNKH
-57 PEYLLNKISG
+57 PEYLLNKVSG
-67 PKDLKKLSIPEIEEL
+67 PKDLKKLAIPEMEEL
-82 AKEIRI
+82 ATEIRT
-88 LILEKDAAEG
+88 LILEKDAAKG

-108 EATIAYHY
+108 EASIAYHY
-116 VFDAPKDKIVWD
+116 VFNAPKDKIVWD

-138 LTGRALAWLDPD
+138 LTGRALAWLDPE

-155 TPYSNPDESPYD
+155 TPYTNPDESPYD

-182 GMARARDLMG
+182 GMAKARDLMG
-192 GHENIMALI
+192 EHENIMALI

-211 YEGLNNAAIEK
+211 YEGLNNAAIEP
-222 HNIVV
+222 HNLVV

-237 ENVGGLVTALK
+237 DNVGGLVTALK
-248 KLRDSNGETKE
+248 KLHDSNGETKE
-259 NLFTAMGF
+259 NPFTAMGF
-267 DYRYVA
+267 DYRYIA
-273 DGNDVKSMI
+273 DGNDIKSMI
-282 DAFKAVKDVDHPI
+282 EAFKAVKDVDHPI

-303 GKGYQPAIDNEESH
+303 GKGYQPAIDNEEAH

-330 TVSAPEDT
+330 TVPAPKGPSAT
-338 SASSVAMDV
+338 SVAMDV
-347 MKEHIENGKKIMAI
+347 MKEHIENGEKIMAI

-367 VFGLDEIKNK
+367 VFGLDKIKDK

-382 HDVGIAEQESVAFA
+382 HDVGIAEQESVAFS
-396 AGMAKEGAVPVL
+396 AGMAKEGAIPVL

-423 HDVAANALPV
+423 HDVAANDLPV
-433 VMMVASGSISG
+433 VMMVAGGGISG

-489 VAIKMPTKP
+489 VAIKMPTKKVP
-498 VPAGED
+498 VGEE
-504 VKRDYSEIKYDIK
+504 VKRDYTEIKYDIK
-517 PGKDVAILALG
+517 PGKDIAVLALG
-528 DMYDMLGKEV
+528 DMYNMLGKEV

-550 SANILDKDALDT
+550 SANILDKEALDK
-562 LADENKVIITL
+562 LADENKIIITL
-573 EDNILDGG
+573 EDNLLDGG
-581 LGEKIASYL
+581 FGEKVASYL
-590 GDKDVKVLNY
+590 GNKHVKVLNY

-608 QVPLD
+608 QIPLNI
-613 EILKDNRM
+613 ILKNNRM

>member
-1 MCFFVQTNHTRKE
+1 
-14 LLFLMFKEI
+14 
-23 NLRNHS
+23 
-29 SLHKLF
+29 
-35 YSLLIYNKYEYFV
+35 
-48 ERKTIMNKH
+48 MNKH

-67 PKDLKKLSIPEIEEL
+67 PQDLKKLSIAQMQQL
-82 AKEIRI
+82 AQEIRT

-167 YYAVGHTSTSIALAT
+167 YYAVGHTSTSIGLAT
-182 GMARARDLMG
+182 GMAKARDLMG
-192 GHENIMALI
+192 NHENIMALI

-222 HNIVV
+222 HNLVV

-259 NLFTAMGF
+259 NPFTAMGF

-273 DGNDVKSMI
+273 DGNDIKSMI
-282 DAFKAVKDVDHPI
+282 EAFKAVKDVDHPI

-303 GKGYQPAIDNEESH
+303 GKGYKPAIDEEEAH
-317 HWVMPFDLKTDKS
+317 HWVMPFDLKTDKPL
-330 TVSAPEDT
+330 AP
-338 SASSVAMDV
+338 ASEAPTANSVALDV
-347 MKEHIENGKKIMAI
+347 VSEEIEKGTNLMAI

-367 VFGLDEIKNK
+367 VFGLDKIKNK
-377 YPENY
+377 YPDHY
-382 HDVGIAEQESVAFA
+382 TDVGIAEQESVAFA
-396 AGMAKEGAVPVL
+396 AGAAKEGAVPVL

-423 HDVAANALPV
+423 HDVAANDLPV
-433 VMMVASGSISG
+433 VMMVAGGGISG

-449 LGVFDQVMISN
+449 LGIFDQVMISN

-465 YLAPTTL
+465 YLAPTNL
-472 AEEKD
+472 AEEKA
-477 MMEWAIKQRKHP
+477 MMTWAIKQRKHP
-489 VAIKMPTKP
+489 VAIKMPTKA
-498 VPAGED
+498 VPENGD
-504 VKRDYSEIKYDIK
+504 VQEDYSKITYQIK
-517 PGKDVAILALG
+517 PDKDVAVLALG
-528 DMYDMLGKEV
+528 DMYAIFGEKV
-538 AEKLGASLVNPI
+538 AQELNATLVNPV
-550 SANILDKDALDT
+550 SANILDKDALDK
-562 LADENKVIITL
+562 LAKENKVIVTI
-573 EDNILDGG
+573 EDNTLDGG
-581 LGEKIASYL
+581 FGEKVASYL

-608 QVPLD
+608 QTPLKD
-613 EILKDNRM
+613 ILKDNRM
-621 TVDQIVEDVKNA
+621 TVEQIVEDIKNA

>member
-1 MCFFVQTNHTRKE
+1 MV
-14 LLFLMFKEI
+14 
-23 NLRNHS
+23 
-29 SLHKLF
+29 
-35 YSLLIYNKYEYFV
+35 
-48 ERKTIMNKH
+48 
-57 PEYLLNKISG
+57 SG
-67 PKDLKKLSIPEIEEL
+67 PKDLKKLTIPEMEEL
-82 AKEIRI
+82 ATEIRT
-88 LILEKDAAEG
+88 LILEKDAAKG

-108 EATIAYHY
+108 EASIAYHY
-116 VFDAPKDKIVWD
+116 VFNAPKDKIVWD

-138 LTGRALAWLDPD
+138 LTGRALAWLDPE

-155 TPYSNPDESPYD
+155 TPYTNPDESPYD

-182 GMARARDLMG
+182 GMAKARDLMG
-192 GHENIMALI
+192 EHENIMALI

-211 YEGLNNAAIEK
+211 YEGLNNAAIEP
-222 HNIVV
+222 HNLVV

-237 ENVGGLVTALK
+237 DNVGGLVTALK

-259 NLFTAMGF
+259 NPFTAMGF
-267 DYRYVA
+267 DYRYIA
-273 DGNDVKSMI
+273 DGNDIKSMI
-282 DAFKAVKDVDHPI
+282 EAFKAVKDVDHPI

-303 GKGYQPAIDNEESH
+303 GKGYQPAIDNEEAH

-330 TVSAPEDT
+330 TVPAPKSPSAT
-338 SASSVAMDV
+338 SVAMDV
-347 MKEHIENGKKIMAI
+347 MKEHIENGEKIMAI

-367 VFGLDEIKNK
+367 VFGLDEIKDK

-396 AGMAKEGAVPVL
+396 AGMAKEGAIPVL

-423 HDVAANALPV
+423 HDVAANDLPV
-433 VMMVASGSISG
+433 VMMVAGGGISG
-444 TSKTH
+444 TSKIH

-489 VAIKMPTKP
+489 VAIKMPTKKVP
-498 VPAGED
+498 VGEE
-504 VKRDYSEIKYDIK
+504 VKRNYSEIKYDIK
-517 PGKDVAILALG
+517 PGKDIAVLALG

-538 AEKLGASLVNPI
+538 TEKLGASLVNPI
-550 SANILDKDALDT
+550 SANILDKEALDK
-562 LADENKVIITL
+562 LADENKIIITL
-573 EDNILDGG
+573 EDNLLDGG
-581 LGEKIASYL
+581 FGEKVASYL
-590 GDKDVKVLNY
+590 GNKDVKVLNY

-608 QVPLD
+608 QIPLND
-613 EILKDNRM
+613 ILKDNRM

>member
-1 MCFFVQTNHTRKE
+1 
-14 LLFLMFKEI
+14 
-23 NLRNHS
+23 
-29 SLHKLF
+29 
-35 YSLLIYNKYEYFV
+35 
-48 ERKTIMNKH
+48 MNQH
-57 PEYLLNKISG
+57 PDYLLNKISG
-67 PKDLKKLSIPEIEEL
+67 PDDLKKLSIPEMEKL
-82 AKEIRI
+82 AKEIRT

-116 VFDAPKDKIVWD
+116 VFNAPKDKIVWD

-155 TPYSNPDESPYD
+155 TPYTNPDESPYD

-259 NLFTAMGF
+259 NPFTAMGF

-303 GKGYQPAIDNEESH
+303 GKGYQPAIDNEEAH

-330 TVSAPEDT
+330 TVPAPEGPT
-338 SASSVAMDV
+338 ANSIAMDV
-347 MKEHIENGKKIMAI
+347 MKEHIENGEKIMAI
-361 NAAIPG
+361 DAAIPG

-423 HDVAANALPV
+423 HDVAANDLPV
-433 VMMVASGSISG
+433 VMMVAGGGISG

-489 VAIKMPTKP
+489 VAIKMPTKS

-504 VKRDYSEIKYDIK
+504 VQRDYSEIKYDIK
-517 PGKDVAILALG
+517 PGKDIAVLALG
-528 DMYDMLGKEV
+528 DTYDMLGKDV

-550 SANILDKDALDT
+550 SANILDKDALDK
-562 LADENKVIITL
+562 LADENKVIVTL

-581 LGEKIASYL
+581 FGEKVASYL

-600 GQKRVYTD
+600 GQKRAYTD
-608 QVPLD
+608 QVPLND
-613 EILKDNRM
+613 ILRDSRM
-621 TVDQIVEDVKNA
+621 TVDQIAEDIKNA

>member
-1 MCFFVQTNHTRKE
+1 
-14 LLFLMFKEI
+14 
-23 NLRNHS
+23 
-29 SLHKLF
+29 
-35 YSLLIYNKYEYFV
+35 
-48 ERKTIMNKH
+48 MNKH
-57 PEYLLNKISG
+57 PEYLLNQISS
-67 PKDLKKLSIPEIEEL
+67 PADLKKLDIKPMQKL
-82 AKEIRI
+82 AEEIRT

-150 HYEDV
+150 HYQDV
-155 TPYSNPDESPYD
+155 TPYTNPDESPYD

-182 GMARARDLMG
+182 GMAKARDLMG
-192 GHENIMALI
+192 NHENIMALI

-211 YEGLNNAAIEK
+211 YEGLNNAAIEP
-222 HNIVV
+222 HNLVV

-237 ENVGGLVTALK
+237 DNVGGLVTALK
-248 KLRDSNGETKE
+248 KLRDSNGKTKE
-259 NLFTAMGF
+259 NPFTAMDF

-273 DGNDVKSMI
+273 DGNDIESMI
-282 DAFKAVKDVDHPI
+282 KAFEAVKDVDHPI

-303 GKGYQPAIDNEESH
+303 GKGYQPAIDNEEAH
-317 HWVMPFDLKTDKS
+317 HWVMPFDLKTDK
-330 TVSAPEDT
+330 TTIPMPEGPT
-338 SASSVAMDV
+338 ANSVAMDV
-347 MKEHIENGKKIMAI
+347 IKEHIEDGDKIMAI

-367 VFGLDEIKNK
+367 VFGLDEIKEK
-377 YPENY
+377 YPANY

-396 AGMAKEGAVPVL
+396 AGMAKEGAIPVL

-423 HDVAANALPV
+423 HDVAANDLPV
-433 VMMVASGSISG
+433 VMMVAGGGMSG

-449 LGVFDQVMISN
+449 LGIFDQVMVSN

-472 AEEKD
+472 AEEKA

-489 VAIKMPTKP
+489 VAIKMPTKR
-498 VPAGED
+498 VPEGQEFNH
-504 VKRDYSEIKYDIK
+504 DYSEIKYDIK

-528 DMYDMLGKEV
+528 DMYSMLGEKV
-538 AEKLGASLVNPI
+538 AAQLGASLVNPI
-550 SANILDKDALDT
+550 SANILDKDTLDK

-573 EDNILDGG
+573 EDNLLDGG
-581 LGEKIASYL
+581 FGEKVASYL
-590 GDKDVKVLNY
+590 GDKDIKVLNY

-608 QVPLD
+608 QVPLKQV
-613 EILKDNRM
+613 LKDNRM
-621 TVDQIVEDVKNA
+621 TVDQIVEYVKKA

>member
-1 MCFFVQTNHTRKE
+1 
-14 LLFLMFKEI
+14 
-23 NLRNHS
+23 
-29 SLHKLF
+29 
-35 YSLLIYNKYEYFV
+35 
-48 ERKTIMNKH
+48 MNKH

-67 PKDLKKLSIPEIEEL
+67 PQDLKKLSIAQMQQL
-82 AKEIRI
+82 AQEIRT

-167 YYAVGHTSTSIALAT
+167 YYAVGHTSTSIGLAT
-182 GMARARDLMG
+182 GMAKARDLMG
-192 GHENIMALI
+192 NHENIMALI

-222 HNIVV
+222 HNLVV

-259 NLFTAMGF
+259 NPFTAMGF

-273 DGNDVKSMI
+273 DGNDIKSMI
-282 DAFKAVKDVDHPI
+282 EAFKAVKDVDHPI

-303 GKGYQPAIDNEESH
+303 GKGYKPAIDEEEAH
-317 HWVMPFDLKTDKS
+317 HWVMPFDLKTDKPL
-330 TVSAPEDT
+330 AP
-338 SASSVAMDV
+338 ASEAPTANSVALDV
-347 MKEHIENGKKIMAI
+347 VSEEIEKGTNLMAI

-367 VFGLDEIKNK
+367 VFGLDKIKNK
-377 YPENY
+377 YPEHY
-382 HDVGIAEQESVAFA
+382 TDVGIAEQESVAFA
-396 AGMAKEGAVPVL
+396 AGAAKEGAVPVL

-423 HDVAANALPV
+423 HDVAANDLPV
-433 VMMVASGSISG
+433 VMMVAGGGISG

-449 LGVFDQVMISN
+449 LGIFDQVMISN

-465 YLAPTTL
+465 YLAPTNL
-472 AEEKD
+472 AEEKA
-477 MMEWAIKQRKHP
+477 MMTWAIKQRKHP
-489 VAIKMPTKP
+489 VAIKMPTKA
-498 VPAGED
+498 VPENGDAQE
-504 VKRDYSEIKYDIK
+504 DYSEITYQIK
-517 PGKDVAILALG
+517 PGKDVAVLALG
-528 DMYDMLGKEV
+528 DMYAILGEKV
-538 AEKLGASLVNPI
+538 AQELNATLVNPV
-550 SANILDKDALDT
+550 SANILDKDALDK
-562 LADENKVIITL
+562 LAKENKVIVTI
-573 EDNILDGG
+573 EDNTLDGG
-581 LGEKIASYL
+581 FGEKVASYL

-608 QVPLD
+608 QTPLKD
-613 EILKDNRM
+613 ILKDNRM
-621 TVDQIVEDVKNA
+621 TVEQIVEDIKNA

>member
-1 MCFFVQTNHTRKE
+1 
-14 LLFLMFKEI
+14 
-23 NLRNHS
+23 
-29 SLHKLF
+29 
-35 YSLLIYNKYEYFV
+35 
-48 ERKTIMNKH
+48 MNKH

-67 PKDLKKLSIPEIEEL
+67 PQDLKKLSIAQMQQL
-82 AKEIRI
+82 AQEIRT

-167 YYAVGHTSTSIALAT
+167 YYAVGHTSTSIGLAT
-182 GMARARDLMG
+182 GMAKARDLMG
-192 GHENIMALI
+192 NHENIMALI

-222 HNIVV
+222 HNLVV

-259 NLFTAMGF
+259 NPFTAMGF

-273 DGNDVKSMI
+273 DGNDIKSMI
-282 DAFKAVKDVDHPI
+282 EAFKAVKDVDHPI

-303 GKGYQPAIDNEESH
+303 GKGYKPAIDEEEAH
-317 HWVMPFDLKTDKS
+317 HWVMPFDLKTDRPL
-330 TVSAPEDT
+330 AP
-338 SASSVAMDV
+338 ASEAPTANSVALDV
-347 MKEHIENGKKIMAI
+347 VSEEIEKGTNLMAI

-367 VFGLDEIKNK
+367 VFGLDKIKNK
-377 YPENY
+377 YPDHY
-382 HDVGIAEQESVAFA
+382 TDVGIAEQESVAFA
-396 AGMAKEGAVPVL
+396 AGAAKEGAVPVL

-423 HDVAANALPV
+423 HDVAANDLPV
-433 VMMVASGSISG
+433 VMMVAGGGISG

-449 LGVFDQVMISN
+449 LGIFDQVMISN

-465 YLAPTTL
+465 YLAPTNL
-472 AEEKD
+472 AEEKA
-477 MMEWAIKQRKHP
+477 MMTWAIKQRKHP
-489 VAIKMPTKP
+489 VAIKMPTKA
-498 VPAGED
+498 VPENGDAQE
-504 VKRDYSEIKYDIK
+504 DYSEITYQIK
-517 PGKDVAILALG
+517 PGKDVAVLALG
-528 DMYDMLGKEV
+528 DMYAILGEKV
-538 AEKLGASLVNPI
+538 AQELNATLVNPV
-550 SANILDKDALDT
+550 SANILDKDALDK
-562 LADENKVIITL
+562 LAKENKVIVTI
-573 EDNILDGG
+573 EDNTLDGG
-581 LGEKIASYL
+581 FGEKVASYL

-608 QVPLD
+608 QTPLKD
-613 EILKDNRM
+613 ILKDNRM
-621 TVDQIVEDVKNA
+621 TVEQIVEDIKNA